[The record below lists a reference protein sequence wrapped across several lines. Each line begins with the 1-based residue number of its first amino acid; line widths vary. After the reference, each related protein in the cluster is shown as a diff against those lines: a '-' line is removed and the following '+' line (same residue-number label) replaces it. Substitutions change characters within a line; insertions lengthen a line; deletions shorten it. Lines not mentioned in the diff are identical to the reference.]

1 MTAPERNQL
10 TDWEDELFRVE
21 QDVRLELEPLP
32 EAQFGWRP
40 GPARWSVGECLN
52 HLAIATGLMLERVR
66 PALERGRSEQ
76 RTGAPP
82 FQLGLVG
89 GWFARLME
97 QPGKRPLPA
106 PGNFVPPSDVP
117 KPQVL
122 AAFYA
127 IERKFSN
134 TLVAARGLALDRIKA
149 ASAAKGGSWIRLNL
163 AAWFAATL
171 AHQRRHVAQAKRVTE
186 APGFP
191 AA

>member
-21 QDVRLELEPLP
+21 QNVRLELEPLTD
-32 EAQFGWRP
+32 AQFGWRP

-76 RTGAPP
+76 RAGAAP
-82 FQLGLVG
+82 FKLGLVG

-97 QPGKRPLPA
+97 QPGKRPMPA

-127 IERKFSN
+127 VEQKFSN
-134 TLVAARGLALDRIKA
+134 TLMAARGLARPDQGRLRGEGWKLDPAQPGGVVRGDSGAPATPRRAGETRDGDAGIS
-149 ASAAKGGSWIRLNL
+149 AS
-163 AAWFAATL
+163 
-171 AHQRRHVAQAKRVTE
+171 
-186 APGFP
+186 
-191 AA
+191 